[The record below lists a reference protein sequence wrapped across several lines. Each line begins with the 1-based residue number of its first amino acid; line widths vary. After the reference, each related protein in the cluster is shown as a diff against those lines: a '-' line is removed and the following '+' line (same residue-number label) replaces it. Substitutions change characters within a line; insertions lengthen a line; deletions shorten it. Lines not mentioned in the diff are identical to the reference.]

1 LKLDPLPLWLAL
13 VVALATV
20 LPARGI
26 LAMALPGLT
35 NGAVVLLLFLHGLR
49 LSRAAML
56 AGLTH
61 WRLHLLVAGLTFLA
75 FPLIVLVLRWA
86 MPAALPGPLWGG
98 LLFLSAAPSTVQSS
112 IAFTALAG
120 GNVAAA
126 VCAATLSNLGG
137 VLVTPWLATA
147 LLGSG
152 PGGIEG
158 GVTGDQVF
166 RVVGLILLPTLAGQ
180 LARPWAGGWADA
192 RSGLLKAVDRASIL
206 FIVYAAFSAA
216 VVAGLWELV
225 PPEALAALLGVNVL
239 VFSLAAALAWRLS
252 AGSAFTPADRRTILF
267 VGTTKSLATGAPI
280 AGVLLPPALV
290 GATILPLMLYHPLQS
305 LVCSA
310 LAARW
315 ATRAAR

>member
-1 LKLDPLPLWLAL
+1 MKLDHLPLWLAAA
-13 VVALATV
+13 VALATL
-20 LPARGI
+20 LPARGA
-26 LAMALPGLT
+26 LAAALPWLT

-61 WRLHLLVAGLTFLA
+61 WRLHLLVAGVTFLA
-75 FPLIVLVLRWA
+75 FPLIVLALRWA
-86 MPAALPGPLWGG
+86 MPGALPAPLWGG

-137 VLVTPWLATA
+137 VLVTPWLASA
-147 LLGSG
+147 LLGAG
-152 PGGIEG
+152 PQGVAG
-158 GVTGDQVF
+158 GVTGDQVL
-166 RVVGLILLPTLAGQ
+166 RVVALILLPTLAGQ
-180 LARPWAGGWADA
+180 LARPWAGAWADGRA
-192 RSGLLKAVDRASIL
+192 RLLRAADRAAIL

-216 VVAGLWELV
+216 VVAGLWALV
-225 PPEALAALLGVNVL
+225 PPRALGALLAVNLAVFALAATV
-239 VFSLAAALAWRLS
+239 AWRLS
-252 AGSAFTPADRRTILF
+252 ARRAFSAADRRTILF

-280 AGVLLPPALV
+280 AGVLMPAPLV
-290 GATILPLMLYHPLQS
+290 GATILPLMLYHPVQS

-310 LAARW
+310 LASRWGARRS
-315 ATRAAR
+315 A

>member
-1 LKLDPLPLWLAL
+1 MKPDLLPLWLAL
-13 VVALATV
+13 VVGLATL
-20 LPARGI
+20 LPARGGF
-26 LAMALPGLT
+26 AQALPWLT
-35 NGAVVLLLFLHGLR
+35 NAAVVLLLFLHGLR

-61 WRLHLLVAGLTFLA
+61 WRLHLLVAAITFLA
-75 FPLIVLVLRWA
+75 FPLIVLGLR
-86 MPAALPGPLWGG
+86 AALPDALPAPLWGG

-137 VLVTPWLATA
+137 VLVTPWLASL
-147 LLGSG
+147 LLGAG
-152 PGGIEG
+152 PDGVAG
-158 GVTGDQVF
+158 GVTGAQVLK
-166 RVVGLILLPTLAGQ
+166 VVGLILLPTLAGQ
-180 LARPWAGGWADA
+180 LARPWAGRWADA
-192 RSGLLKAVDRASIL
+192 RAGLLKALDRTAIL

-225 PPEALAALLGVNVL
+225 PPRALGALLAVNIAVFALAALV
-239 VFSLAAALAWRLS
+239 AWRLS
-252 AGSAFTPADRRTILF
+252 AVPAFSPADRRTILF

-280 AGVLLPPALV
+280 AGVLMPPALV

-305 LVCSA
+305 LVCST
-310 LAARW
+310 LASRW
-315 ATRAAR
+315 AMRRAP